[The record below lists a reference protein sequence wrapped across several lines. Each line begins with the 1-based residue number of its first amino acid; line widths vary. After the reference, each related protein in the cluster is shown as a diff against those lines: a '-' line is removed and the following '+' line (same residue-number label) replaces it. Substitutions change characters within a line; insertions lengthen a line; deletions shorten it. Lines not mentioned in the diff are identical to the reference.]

1 MANCNKLFLDFN
13 QNLNV
18 LSTKKSKLA
27 TSKRE
32 LRRKITDY
40 FKQNHPAYKP
50 KFFTQGSQK
59 LGTVIRIHDDTCD
72 LDDGVYFLC
81 EPDVTATTLQRW
93 VHDAVKD
100 HTSEPA
106 QWRKKCI
113 RVTYKADYHIDLPV
127 YYMLASEDHPHLAVK
142 NEDWQ
147 DSDPKEFITWFRK
160 QRDAKG
166 QLVRLV
172 KYLKSW
178 CDWCAHKMPSG
189 LCMTVLAQRN
199 FVANDRDDCALRALL
214 KAIRNDLQ
222 REWKCTMPT
231 TPQDDLLSKY
241 SDELKR
247 NFFDALDEFIDD
259 ADEAVDD
266 EKNQLLASKLWRHHL
281 GSRFPDGLD
290 EDVDAKE
297 ARLRASAT
305 LITSGRA
312 ATTAAVGITTQ
323 GQGVANQPHRFYGGR
338 RFHPLARRGKDWFA
352 VFHREKQL
360 VERHYPAFRCQL
372 HRSALCCRGEVAS
385 PGGEGTYQIKINYA
399 PGQPP
404 KVFVLNADME
414 FQNHAF
420 THFYPADNSL
430 CLYYPGDLT
439 WSDKHHLHDK
449 TIPWL
454 AEWLVFYE
462 LYQITGRWE
471 GHAVDTRGQD
481 LPIKPS

>member
-18 LSTKKSKLA
+18 LSSKKTKLA
-27 TSKRE
+27 TSKKE
-32 LRRKITDY
+32 LRRKIIDY
-40 FKQNHPAYKP
+40 FEENHPAYKP

-81 EPDVTATTLQRW
+81 TPDVTATTLQGW
-93 VHDAVKD
+93 VYDAVKD
-100 HTSEPA
+100 HTSETA
-106 QWRKKCI
+106 QRRKKCI

-127 YYMLASEDHPHLAVK
+127 YYMLDEEEHPHIAVK
-142 NEDWQ
+142 NEGWE

-189 LCMTVLAQRN
+189 LCMTVLAERN

-214 KAIRNDLQ
+214 KAIRTDLK
-222 REWKCTMPT
+222 REWKCAMPT

-241 SDELKR
+241 SAELKR
-247 NFFDALDEFIDD
+247 NFFEALDDFIDD
-259 ADEAVDD
+259 ADEAVDK
-266 EKNQLLASKLWRHHL
+266 EKNQLSASKLWRHHL
-281 GSRFPDGLD
+281 GSRFPDGAD

-297 ARLRASAT
+297 ARLRAAAT
-305 LITSGRA
+305 LINSGRA
-312 ATTAAVGITTQ
+312 ATTAAVSIATRSNGN
-323 GQGVANQPHRFYGGR
+323 VPNQPHRFYGGA
-338 RFHPLARRGKDWFA
+338 RFHPLARRGHDWFA
-352 VFHREKQL
+352 VFHRERSL
-360 VERHYPAFRCQL
+360 VQRHYPGFRCRVQ
-372 HRSALCCRGEVAS
+372 REALCCRGEVTS
-385 PGGEGTYQIKINYA
+385 PGGNGAYDIKISYS
-399 PGQPP
+399 PGAPP
-404 KVFVLNADME
+404 KVFVLNPE
-414 FQNHAF
+414 VEYRNHAH

-430 CLYYPGDLT
+430 CLYYPGDLH
-439 WSDKHHLHDK
+439 WSARHHLHD
-449 TIPWL
+449 TIIPWL

-471 GHAVDTRGQD
+471 GPAVDH
-481 LPIKPS
+481 

>member
-18 LSTKKSKLA
+18 LSTKKTKLS
-27 TSKRE
+27 TSKKE

-40 FKQNHPAYKP
+40 FKEHHSAYKP

-81 EPDVTATTLQRW
+81 EPDVMATTLQRW
-93 VHDAVKD
+93 VYDAVKD
-100 HTSEPA
+100 HTSETA

-127 YYMLASEDHPHLAVK
+127 YYMLSGEDHPHLAVK
-142 NEDWQ
+142 NEGWE

-160 QRDAKG
+160 QRDTKG

-189 LCMTVLAQRN
+189 LCMTVLAERN

-214 KAIRNDLQ
+214 KAIRTDLQ

-231 TPQDDLLSKY
+231 TPQDNLLSKY

-259 ADEAVDD
+259 AEEAVDD
-266 EKNQLLASKLWRHHL
+266 EKNQLSASKLWRHHL

-297 ARLRASAT
+297 AKLRASAG
-305 LITSGRA
+305 LINSGRA
-312 ATTAAVGITTQ
+312 ATTAAVGIAAREY
-323 GQGVANQPHRFYGGR
+323 GGVPNQSHRFYGGR
-338 RFHPLARRGKDWFA
+338 RFHPLAREGKDWFA

-372 HRSALCCRGEVAS
+372 QRNALCCRGDVAS
-385 PGGEGTYQIKINYA
+385 PSGEGTYQIKIDCT
-399 PGQPP
+399 PGRPP
-404 KVFVLNADME
+404 KVFVLNPGVE
-414 FQNHAF
+414 YRNHAH

-430 CLYYPGDLT
+430 CLYYPGDLN

-471 GHAVDTRGQD
+471 GPAVEF
-481 LPIKPS
+481 PSKAN

>member
-18 LSTKKSKLA
+18 LSTKKTKLS
-27 TSKRE
+27 TSKKE
-32 LRRKITDY
+32 LRRKITDH
-40 FKQNHPAYKP
+40 FKEHHPDYKP

-81 EPDVTATTLQRW
+81 KPDVTATTLQRW
-93 VHDAVKD
+93 VYEAVED

-127 YYMLASEDHPHLAVK
+127 YYMLEDEDHPHLAVK
-142 NEDWQ
+142 NEGWQ

-160 QRDAKG
+160 QRDTKG

-189 LCMTVLAQRN
+189 LCMTVLAERN

-214 KAIRNDLQ
+214 KAIRTDLK

-266 EKNQLLASKLWRHHL
+266 EKNQLSASKLWRHHL
-281 GSRFPDGLD
+281 GPRFPDGLD

-297 ARLRASAT
+297 AKLRASAV
-305 LITSGRA
+305 LINSGRA
-312 ATTAAVGITTQ
+312 ATTAAVGITTR
-323 GQGVANQPHRFYGGR
+323 GHGVPNQSHRFDGGR
-338 RFHPLARRGKDWFA
+338 QFHPLARQGKDWFA

-372 HRSALCCRGEVAS
+372 KRNALTCRGEVSS
-385 PGGEGTYQIKINYA
+385 PGGEGTYHIKIDYT
-399 PGQPP
+399 PGRPP
-404 KVFVLNADME
+404 KVFVLNPDIE
-414 FQNHAF
+414 YRHHAL

-430 CLYYPGDLT
+430 CLYYPGDLA
-439 WSDKHHLHDK
+439 WSDKHHLYDK

-471 GHAVDTRGQD
+471 GPAVDHRLHNQNT
-481 LPIKPS
+481 SF